1 MLFLI
6 CEWMNGNYILIMFM
20 YSYGKLYIEILL
32 IIIKIYSKFK
42 SFLKFSGKIYEFCCF
57 FCNFLLRI

>member
-42 SFLKFSGKIYEFCCF
+42 SFLKFSGKIYEFFVVF
-57 FCNFLLRI
+57 FVIFC